1 MAVTDGSKAHS
12 LQPNSGMEQ
21 VANLLLQQR
30 EVRSW
35 FHGRGGGEHVLVM
48 YKAERQRYM
57 YIYTYIKYIFEI
69 FEYNIRYVL
78 NILIINNS
86 SWNIL
91 YMSFIA
97 TLSRRI
103 SLQLVGGVTVLAL
116 SKPKSI
122 TWGNF
127 GPRPAGRWDI
137 WDARNFFN
145 AWMHGWWR
153 PTKPWWCVELS
164 TWWGS
169 PRVGRPGNPWEVQRP
184 KFMAPIN

>member
-1 MAVTDGSKAHS
+1 
-12 LQPNSGMEQ
+12 
-21 VANLLLQQR
+21 
-30 EVRSW
+30 
-35 FHGRGGGEHVLVM
+35 
-48 YKAERQRYM
+48 
-57 YIYTYIKYIFEI
+57 
-69 FEYNIRYVL
+69 
-78 NILIINNS
+78 
-86 SWNIL
+86 
-91 YMSFIA
+91 MSFIA

-169 PRVGRPGNPWEVQRP
+169 PRVGQPGNPWAEIYGAYKLKAYYKYLWEWVCLGFSVFNYQESLPWCCGGDGMTHFFVNLNWCCGSWKRSWP
-184 KFMAPIN
+184 TLAHSHILIYLHIIYISVIYI